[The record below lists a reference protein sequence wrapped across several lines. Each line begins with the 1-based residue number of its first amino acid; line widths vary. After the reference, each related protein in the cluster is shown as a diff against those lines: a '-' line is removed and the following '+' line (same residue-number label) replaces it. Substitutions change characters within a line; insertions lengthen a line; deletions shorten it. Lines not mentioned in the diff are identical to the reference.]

1 MEKTQKMINFKQL
14 KMKKFKIFDQVREMD
29 VSQEHQPLINSLDII
44 INNIINLKTFEDLL
58 LDLSYDNFSV
68 KNIDYNEQENLKEY
82 LEKNFISISK
92 LSIHS
97 MVPPLFNWYVRF
109 DNIKFT
115 FSKNE
120 ADFLLSKNF
129 QYYKNII
136 NNYGEYYVMK
146 HTLYYDLHDNKFKK
160 EY

>member
-1 MEKTQKMINFKQL
+1 MINFKQL

-82 LEKNFISISK
+82 LEKIFISISK

-97 MVPPLFNWYVRF
+97 MVPPLFNW
-109 DNIKFT
+109 
-115 FSKNE
+115 
-120 ADFLLSKNF
+120 
-129 QYYKNII
+129 
-136 NNYGEYYVMK
+136 
-146 HTLYYDLHDNKFKK
+146 
-160 EY
+160 